1 VLVIRVFTRV
11 RMGSIAARLV
21 LVIRVFTRVRMGS
34 IAARLGC
41 NTVSAAPLAGT
52 NAWQAGRG
60 RGQLNHNVQISPR
73 GSRSAIAGHRKRRH
87 ATFDQRF
94 RQLLPWVACRV
105 FEAFD
110 RARLRGPAMT
120 YSSWGNACGLCSR
133 RSCRCLQCRLGR
145 SSEARRERASSCQ
158 SDNDPD
164 FPRSANP
171 AGRRS
176 RICGATFAWR
186 PSYGGRTHICRQE
199 NLPTRRTTLELLP
212 RVPALR
218 PRRRE
223 VRS

>member
-1 VLVIRVFTRV
+1 MPCCT
-11 RMGSIAARLV
+11 GTSSARLV

-41 NTVSAAPLAGT
+41 NTVSAAPLAGP

-110 RARLRGPAMT
+110 RVRLRGPAMT

-145 SSEARRERASSCQ
+145 SSEARRERASCVNRITTLTSPDPRTRRVDEVGFAERLSLGGLHMEVVPIYAGRKTCQ
-158 SDNDPD
+158 PD
-164 FPRSANP
+164 
-171 AGRRS
+171 GRRS
-176 RICGATFAWR
+176 NCSRGSPRSVHADAKCGADR
-186 PSYGGRTHICRQE
+186 
-199 NLPTRRTTLELLP
+199 
-212 RVPALR
+212 
-218 PRRRE
+218 
-223 VRS
+223 